1 MRFIRNRSETRRGA
15 IAPMTVLLLIPLV
28 GMLAFSVD
36 VGYMVLVQS
45 ELQNAADASA
55 LAGAEKLQSLYVQF
69 YTPGQTQQ
77 SAIYNKAT
85 NNTGTWDCPKYT
97 AKKFGSYNKA
107 GNVSIT
113 VPDGDITFSYRDG
126 SSTVQSAAYPERFPN
141 TITVTARRDGTA
153 NTPLNL
159 FFGSIFNKNS
169 VNMTAIASAT
179 IYAGEATSAT
189 PIPGVNAHILPV
201 ALDINIWKE
210 FLNNGKSADGT
221 VHLDDNGI
229 PQLYVYPNPGNA
241 PGSFGLIDVGPPQ
254 NNTPAF
260 KQWIDDG
267 QTPNDIQYLID
278 HDMLPV
284 SVSGPKWWKC
294 GPGMKSAL
302 LPNFQGVLGQPN
314 LIPLFTP
321 YQGLPGEAN
330 YQAAQGS
337 GSNAEYHVVGFVGV
351 MVSQAEGH
359 GSGMDISVQP
369 MAVVDPNIVITGPTP
384 ARPVTGSTLGSLTTT
399 FISAKLTQ

>member
-1 MRFIRNRSETRRGA
+1 MKKLAGQSRRPGA
-15 IAPMTVLLLIPLV
+15 IAPMTVLLLVPLI

-36 VGYMVLVQS
+36 VGYMVLVQA
-45 ELQNAADASA
+45 ELQNAADAAA

-69 YTPGQTQQ
+69 YMPGQTQQ
-77 SAIYNKAT
+77 SAIYNKAV

-97 AKKFGSYNKA
+97 AKKFSSYNKA

-113 VPDGDITFSYRDG
+113 VPDSDVTFSFRDG
-126 SSTVQSAAYPERFPN
+126 TSTIQSPAYPDRFPN
-141 TITVTARRDGTA
+141 TINVTARRDSTA
-153 NTPLNL
+153 NTPLTL
-159 FFGSIFNKNS
+159 FFGPIFNKNS
-169 VNMTAIASAT
+169 VNLTAAASAT

-210 FLNNGKSADGT
+210 FLNSGESGDGT
-221 VHLDDNGI
+221 IHYDDNGL

-254 NNTPAF
+254 NNAPAF

-267 QTPNDIQYLID
+267 QTPNDLQYLID

-284 SVSGPKWWKC
+284 STTAPKWWKA
-294 GPGMKSAL
+294 GPGMKSTL
-302 LPNFQGVLGQPN
+302 LDNFQGVLGQPN

-321 YQGLPGEAN
+321 HQGTPGSSD
-330 YQAAQGS
+330 YQAARGS
-337 GSNAEYHVVGFVGV
+337 GSNAEYNVVGFVGI
-351 MVSQAEGH
+351 MVSYAEGQ
-359 GSGMDISVQP
+359 GSGMDISLQP
-369 MAVVDPNIVITGPTP
+369 MAVVDPSMIISTPTP
-384 ARPVTGSTLGSLTTT
+384 ARPITGSPLGSPTTT